1 MQALGLWRTRRRLE
15 GRGQPL
21 RPEPGALGRRRF
33 RDLQVPRGWG
43 EGSGEAVRREGGE
56 SDHMNI
62 IDGVVMDCHAYHTC
76 IRGKGVST
84 VSLVE
89 EV

>member
-1 MQALGLWRTRRRLE
+1 
-15 GRGQPL
+15 
-21 RPEPGALGRRRF
+21 
-33 RDLQVPRGWG
+33 
-43 EGSGEAVRREGGE
+43 
-56 SDHMNI
+56 MNI

-76 IRGKGVST
+76 IRGKGVIT